1 MYCSIDLAFRT
12 PRVIRSCLSLAMVV
26 GLLLAAAPV
35 FAQGPDSGQLWYKAA
50 FSTVPLT
57 EEVVGTI
64 QPTTVT
70 TLSSKIL
77 GNVVEVLRREG
88 ETVAAGDL
96 LVRID
101 AKEIGSDLQG
111 AQASL
116 AEAQAAIA
124 EVRSQITTAQAAK
137 QAAESELNLAEVSHA
152 RIKDLYDKK
161 SVTRQEYDQAVN
173 RLNQA
178 RSQVAQAT
186 SQIAALQARL
196 AQISARN
203 EQARAGISKVST
215 LKDLTEVRAPFAGRV
230 VARRVEPGAL
240 AAPGVPLMVLEDL
253 GRIRF
258 EAIVPERLL
267 GFLSEGATMAVRI
280 DALGPQEVI
289 GRVVEMVPAGD
300 PLSLT
305 FTVRIAL
312 DDDPRLRTGM
322 YARGTV
328 VKGQEQVLLVPIS
341 SIERRGQLEGV
352 HVRNQDRAVFRL
364 VKTGRRFGDQI
375 EILSGLA
382 PGEEIRVSPAPR

>member
-1 MYCSIDLAFRT
+1 MNHPMFWS
-12 PRVIRSCLSLAMVV
+12 LSLSRFARP
-26 GLLLAAAPV
+26 LLLAALFLAPSLLL
-35 FAQGPDSGQLWYKAA
+35 AQAA
-50 FSTVPLT
+50 DPGTGWLTVTPTSIPLT

-88 ETVAAGDL
+88 EIVAAGDL

-101 AKEIGSDLQG
+101 AKEIGNDLQG

-124 EVRSQITTAQAAK
+124 EVRSQITTAQSAK
-137 QAAESELNLAEVSHA
+137 EAAESELHLAEVSYA
-152 RIKDLYDKK
+152 RIKDLFDKK
-161 SVTRQEYDQAVN
+161 SVTRQEYDQAAN

-186 SQIAALQARL
+186 SQIASLQARL
-196 AQISARN
+196 AQIAARN

-215 LKDLTEVRAPFAGRV
+215 LKDLAEVRAPFAGRV

-267 GFLSEGATMAVRI
+267 GFLHEGATMPVRI
-280 DALGPQEVI
+280 DALGPNPVS
-289 GRVVEMVPAGD
+289 GRVVEIVPAGD

-305 FTVRIAL
+305 FTVRVAL
-312 DDDPRLRTGM
+312 DDDPRLRTGL
-322 YARGTV
+322 YARGFV
-328 VKGQEQVLLVPIS
+328 AKGEEQVLLVPERAV
-341 SIERRGQLEGV
+341 ERRGQLEGV
-352 HVRNQDRAVFRL
+352 WVRSGDRSIFRL
-364 VKTGRRFGDQI
+364 VKTGRRHAGQV
-375 EILSGLA
+375 EILAGLTA
-382 PGEEIRVSPAPR
+382 GETIALTSAPR